1 MSEGIKVYTI
11 LRTAIDSDRGD
22 FPPPDGI
29 ASFLSL
35 EKAKAELRRLAEET
49 ERSETLNPALN
60 KRDSGEDFWEAY
72 EEGNETA
79 RYCRLEILTSELK
92 DAPEGTDGSDTP
104 L

>member
-1 MSEGIKVYTI
+1 MSEGVRVYTV

-22 FPPPDGI
+22 FPPPDAV

-35 EKAKAELRRLAEET
+35 EKAKAALRELIAET
-49 ERSETLNPALN
+49 ECSEKLNPALN
-60 KRDSGEDFWEAY
+60 KRESGEDFWEAY

-92 DAPEGTDGSDTP
+92 DAPEAVS
-104 L
+104 

>member
-1 MSEGIKVYTI
+1 MSEGVKVYTV

-22 FPPPDGI
+22 FPPPDAV

-35 EKAKAELRRLAEET
+35 ETAKAELRGLVEET
-49 ERSETLNPALN
+49 ERSETLNPAMN
-60 KRDSGEDFWEAY
+60 KRESGEDFWEAY

-92 DAPEGTDGSDTP
+92 DAPEATV
-104 L
+104 

>member
-11 LRTAIDSDRGD
+11 LRTAMDSDRGD

-35 EKAKAELRRLAEET
+35 EKAKAELRELIAEM
-49 ERSETLNPALN
+49 ERSDTLNPALN
-60 KRDSGEDFWEAY
+60 KRDSGEDYWEAY

-79 RYCRLEILTSELK
+79 RYCRLEILASELK
-92 DAPEGTDGSDTP
+92 DGSEGTDECDTP

>member
-1 MSEGIKVYTI
+1 MREGVQIYTI

-22 FPPPDGI
+22 FPPPDAV

-35 EKAKAELRRLAEET
+35 EKAKAKLRGLVEET
-49 ERSETLNPALN
+49 ERPDTLNPALN
-60 KRDSGEDFWEAY
+60 KRDSGEDYWEAY

-92 DAPEGTDGSDTP
+92 DAPEETNG
-104 L
+104 

>member
-1 MSEGIKVYTI
+1 MREGIKVYTI

-22 FPPPDGI
+22 FPPPDAV

-35 EKAKAELRRLAEET
+35 EKAKTKLRGLVEET
-49 ERSETLNPALN
+49 ERSDTLNPALN
-60 KRDSGEDFWEAY
+60 KRDSGEDYWEAY

-92 DAPEGTDGSDTP
+92 DAQEETDGSDTP
-104 L
+104 F

>member
-1 MSEGIKVYTI
+1 MREGIKVYTI

-22 FPPPDGI
+22 FPPPDAV

-35 EKAKAELRRLAEET
+35 EKAKAELRELVAET
-49 ERSETLNPALN
+49 ECSDTLNPALN
-60 KRDSGEDFWEAY
+60 KRDCGEDYWEAY

>member
-1 MSEGIKVYTI
+1 MREGIKVYTI

-22 FPPPDGI
+22 FPPPDAV

-35 EKAKAELRRLAEET
+35 EKAKAKLRELVAET
-49 ERSETLNPALN
+49 ERSDTLNPALN
-60 KRDSGEDFWEAY
+60 KRDSGEDYWEAY

-79 RYCRLEILTSELK
+79 RYYRLEILTSELK

>member
-1 MSEGIKVYTI
+1 MREGVKIYTI
-11 LRTAIDSDRGD
+11 LRTAMDSDRGD

-35 EKAKAELRRLAEET
+35 EKAKAELRRLVEET

-79 RYCRLEILTSELK
+79 RYCRLEILASELK
-92 DAPEGTDGSDTP
+92 DAPEEPNGNDTP